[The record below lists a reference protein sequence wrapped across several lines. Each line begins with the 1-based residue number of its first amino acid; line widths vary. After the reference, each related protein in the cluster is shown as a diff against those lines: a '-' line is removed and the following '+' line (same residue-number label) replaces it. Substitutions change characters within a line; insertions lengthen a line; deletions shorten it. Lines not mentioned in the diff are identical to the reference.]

1 MNSDRRSTSKSPY
14 TAACLAGALLSLFIY
29 STPVAAFELFGIRL
43 WGREQPQEV
52 AEPVPDAVPY
62 NVALTV
68 DDQELKELL
77 DSVSI
82 LVSEKDTPPSG
93 TIGLLTRS
101 KNDKKRL
108 VAALFSV
115 ARYGGTVNIL
125 INGTP
130 FEDVP
135 IDAVL
140 NSGAPVNVAIRV
152 QAGPSFTF
160 AQPNAATTT
169 GEPIDLSQYG
179 VVAGQPARSDLI
191 VEAERKLVV
200 AWHEQGYAF
209 SKIASREM
217 IADHESRTLE
227 VDLRLKPGPLAV
239 FGTVTVSGAEDVDP
253 AFIIQQANI
262 PVGTVYNP
270 KRLKDASTRL
280 RGLGVFDSVVIV
292 ESETPGP
299 NNSVPISIEVSE
311 RKPRTI
317 GVGVTAATEDG
328 LGAEA
333 FWVHRNLFG
342 RAETLRIEGAVSG
355 IGRNNFSTS
364 LDYHVAATFTKP
376 GVWGPTTSFR
386 SRLEAQ
392 VQDTDA
398 FNKNSVSGSAGLER
412 EFSDEL
418 TGQVDVVVE
427 YARFE
432 DTSGPSTSV
441 LVSVPGQ
448 LVLDTRDNR
457 LNPTTGYR
465 VLLAAEPTYDVHN
478 GNAFF
483 KTQGAFSIYRSVS
496 EDDRLVLAGRVAVG
510 SILGASLTEVPADR
524 RFYAGGGGSIRGY
537 EFQHAGPRS
546 GGSPT
551 GGLSVIETSVEA
563 RYRLTEK
570 FGLAAF
576 VDSGGAFTSS
586 TPGQGGRWFTGVGVG
601 GRYLTPVG
609 PLRVDVGVPL
619 DKISGDPDF
628 GIYLGLGQ
636 AF

>member
-1 MNSDRRSTSKSPY
+1 MSRLPA
-14 TAACLAGALLSLFIY
+14 TAICFAAALLAAFSF
-29 STPVAAFELFGIRL
+29 STPASAFELFGIRL
-43 WGREQPQEV
+43 WGREQPQEI

-62 NVALTV
+62 NVALSV
-68 DDQELKELL
+68 DDPEFQELL

-101 KNDKKRL
+101 KNDKRRL

-130 FEDVP
+130 FEEVP

-140 NSGAPVNVAIRV
+140 NSGGPVNVSIRIAV
-152 QAGPSFTF
+152 GPAFTF
-160 AQPNAATTT
+160 AAPNASTTT

-179 VVAGQPARSDLI
+179 VVTGEPARSEKI
-191 VEAERKLVV
+191 VDAERKLVV

-217 IADHESRTLE
+217 IADHQSRTLE
-227 VDLRLKPGPLAV
+227 VDLRLQPGPLAV
-239 FGTVTVSGAEDVDP
+239 FGPVTVSGAEDVDA
-253 AFIIQQANI
+253 AFIVQQANI
-262 PVGTVYNP
+262 PEGTVYNP
-270 KRLKDASTRL
+270 KRLRDASKRL

-292 ESETPGP
+292 EAETPGP
-299 NNSVPISIEVSE
+299 NDSVPITIEVGE

-317 GVGVTAATEDG
+317 GIGLTAATEDG

-342 RAETLRIEGAVSG
+342 RAETLRVEGAVSG
-355 IGRNNFSTS
+355 VGRNNFSTS

-418 TGQVDVVVE
+418 TGQVDVEVE

-432 DTSGPSTSV
+432 DTNGPSTSII
-441 LVSVPGQ
+441 VSIPGQ
-448 LVLDTRDNR
+448 LVLDTRDDR

-465 VLLAAEPTYDVHN
+465 LLLAAEPTYDVHN

-483 KTQGAFSIYRSVS
+483 KTQAAFSTYRSVNA
-496 EDDRLVLAGRVAVG
+496 DDTLVLAGRVAVG
-510 SILGASLTEVPADR
+510 SILGASLAQVPADR

-551 GGLSVIETSVEA
+551 GGLSLIETSVEA
-563 RYRLTEK
+563 RYRLTEN
-570 FGLAAF
+570 FGLTAF
-576 VDSGGAFTSS
+576 VDGGGAFTSS

>member
-1 MNSDRRSTSKSPY
+1 M
-14 TAACLAGALLSLFIY
+14 AALSF
-29 STPVAAFELFGIRL
+29 STPAVGFEIFGIRL

-62 NVALTV
+62 NVSLTV
-68 DDQELKELL
+68 DDAEQKEFLE
-77 DSVSI
+77 SVSL
-82 LVSEKDTPPSG
+82 LVTEKEKPPSG

-101 KNDKKRL
+101 KNDKRRL

-115 ARYGGTVNIL
+115 ARYGGTVNIT

-130 FEDVP
+130 FEEVP

-152 QAGPSFTF
+152 EVGPEFTF
-160 AQPNAATTT
+160 AEPDASTTT

-179 VVAGQPARSDLI
+179 VVAGEPARSDAI
-191 VEAERKLVV
+191 VEAEQKLVV

-209 SKIASREM
+209 SKIASRKM
-217 IADHESRTLE
+217 IADHASRTLE
-227 VDLRLKPGPLAV
+227 VDLRLQPGPLAI
-239 FGTVTVSGAEDVDP
+239 FGPVTVSGAEDVDP
-253 AFIIQQANI
+253 AFIVQQANI
-262 PVGTVYNP
+262 PEGTVYSP

-299 NNSVPISIEVSE
+299 NDSVAISIEVSE

-328 LGAEA
+328 IGAEA

-355 IGRNNFSTS
+355 LGRNNFSTS

-386 SRLEAQ
+386 SRVEAQ
-392 VQDTDA
+392 IQDTDA
-398 FNKNSVSGSAGLER
+398 FYKNSVSGSAGLER

-432 DTSGPSTSV
+432 DTNGPSTSV
-441 LVSVPGQ
+441 LVSIPGQ
-448 LVLDTRDNR
+448 LVLDTRDNK

-465 VLLAAEPTYDVHN
+465 VLLFAEPTYDAYN

-483 KTQGAFSIYRSVS
+483 KTQGAFSAYRSVNAA
-496 EDDRLVLAGRVAVG
+496 DTLVLAGRVAVG
-510 SILGASLTEVPADR
+510 SILGASLTDVPADR

-537 EFQHAGPRS
+537 EFQHAGPRV

-563 RYRLTEK
+563 RYRLTEN

-576 VDSGGAFTSS
+576 IDGGGAFTSS
-586 TPGQGGRWFTGVGVG
+586 TPGQGGQWFTGVGVG

-619 DKISGDPDF
+619 NKISGDPDF